1 VIGKVSSVCHALNYA
16 QFTRAPIS
24 RIVTLY
30 QYSRFLVVHSM
41 TTVRL
46 LSRSERQYI
55 LEGVRENIRADGR
68 ECDAVGY
75 FSLKTGV
82 VSNTNGSAKIDRVWH
97 IIGCNEVK

>member
-1 VIGKVSSVCHALNYA
+1 
-16 QFTRAPIS
+16 
-24 RIVTLY
+24 
-30 QYSRFLVVHSM
+30 M
-41 TTVRL
+41 TAAVPL

-68 ECDAVGY
+68 VRDAVGGY

-97 IIGCNEVK
+97 IIGCNEVWLMEIGV